1 MNKILSILIAVNIL
15 IGHANASTASETSKS
30 ITGTQVIS
38 GHFGLFNPDDPAH
51 GFTPSDVVPL
61 VENQSYGWV
70 IRLRTNKS
78 TVKWREEFVLPE
90 KPDTWGSAQ
99 AFGKHSISPNG
110 RVSIT
115 EREVTPEK
123 GMIFNVWTVAPGDPK
138 GKYII
143 RVFVEGRLVKTFR
156 FDVQ

>member
-1 MNKILSILIAVNIL
+1 MNKILSLLIAFNIV
-15 IGHANASTASETSKS
+15 IGHADASTVLQATTKS
-30 ITGTQVIS
+30 AGTQVIS
-38 GHFGLFNPDDPAH
+38 GQFGLFNPDDPAH
-51 GFTPSDVVPL
+51 GFTPSNVGPL
-61 VENQSYGWV
+61 VENQTYGWV
-70 IRLRTNKS
+70 IRLRTNKP

-90 KPDTWGSAQ
+90 KPDTWGGAQ
-99 AFGKHSISPNG
+99 PFGKHSISPNG

-123 GMIFNVWTVAPGDPK
+123 GMIFNAWTVAPGDPQ

-143 RVFVEGRLVKTFR
+143 RVFVEGALVKTFR